1 MRPQRTR
8 AGFHGNLTAIG
19 STHRRGQH
27 GQQLP
32 RLCSNRAHAFVASET
47 RRAVSCELLRKQAI
61 HVVACAGNDR
71 WGKRAHRRSCSY
83 LHNDVGQ
90 DPLARERVQKGASFF
105 LKNTSKKVILVKKI
119 SPRRKKPPR
128 TPTISV
134 RRGPT
139 SRQRATATDL
149 TPPELCHVRPSPIT
163 TAPPIGVREV
173 QDDFNFSHTKFVV
186 KGWDPLEISIRS
198 EEAPTRN
205 VLTRTIQR

>member
-105 LKNTSKKVILVKKI
+105 LKNTSKKVIFVKNI
-119 SPRRKKPPR
+119 SPRRKKPHKNADYLRSPGPNKQTTGDCHRPHPPGTLSRAAFTHHDR
-128 TPTISV
+128 TSY
-134 RRGPT
+134 RR
-139 SRQRATATDL
+139 A
-149 TPPELCHVRPSPIT
+149 
-163 TAPPIGVREV
+163 
-173 QDDFNFSHTKFVV
+173 
-186 KGWDPLEISIRS
+186 
-198 EEAPTRN
+198 
-205 VLTRTIQR
+205 